1 MSEAQEPRYVE
12 YALAVDSE
20 RAEEAIAKLQM
31 RGIEYVWI
39 DAPFETFVT
48 EDGYGYQEVETERTT
63 VRAYEEVG
71 EEPTDELL
79 AKLRGEIEA
88 LLGPLAHEVTA
99 SVPQAV
105 TEDPVY
111 EFTALEVRPG
121 LMIRPPWDEERVAE
135 ETTILIEPS
144 AAFGTGLHPTTR
156 HCLELIDDM
165 VRPGDAVADLGA
177 GSGILSLLARM
188 KGADPVVAVDL
199 NPSAESSIGYHM
211 ELNGIEGIA
220 IIIGDVFTEF
230 ADAEHRFDMVAVNIG
245 GKEAIELAPLLTR
258 IVKQEG
264 VLLLS
269 GIVEWIEAQ
278 VTDAFAALGWSVAER
293 RQGEEWVT
301 LAVKRVEQAVSP
313 RQPRPVALGIVEQ
326 QGKILV
332 EKIVGKHMYGE
343 GVYYRPPGGG
353 IEFGEHSEQ
362 AVVRELREELGVEV
376 TPAEFLGFLE
386 NIFRVEGSM
395 GHEIVAL
402 YRVRLADETQYEQDV
417 FVLTDGDSQNE
428 AVWVPLADFASGDKL
443 LMPSGLLERIKQ

>member
-20 RAEEAIAKLQM
+20 RAEEVIAKLQM

-71 EEPTDELL
+71 EEPTEELL
-79 AKLRGEIEA
+79 VKLRGEIQA
-88 LLGPLAHEVTA
+88 LLGELAQDVEA

-121 LMIRPPWDEERVAE
+121 LMIRPPWDEERGAG
-135 ETTILIEPS
+135 ETTIVIEPS

-156 HCLELIDDM
+156 HCLELIDEQ

-177 GSGILSLLARM
+177 GSGILSLFARM
-188 KGADPVVAVDL
+188 KGASPVVAIDL
-199 NPSAESSIGYHM
+199 NPSAESSILYHM
-211 ELNGIEGIA
+211 ELNHVEGVEIR
-220 IIIGDVFTEF
+220 IGDVFTEF
-230 ADAEHRFDMVAVNIG
+230 AGVEHRFDMVAVNIG
-245 GKEAIELAPLLTR
+245 GKEAMELAPLLLR
-258 IVKQEG
+258 IVKNEG

-269 GIVEWIEAQ
+269 GIVEWIEDQVRACFAGLGWE
-278 VTDAFAALGWSVAER
+278 VTDR

-301 LAVKRVEQAVSP
+301 LAVKRIAAQP
-313 RQPRPVALGIVEQ
+313 KPRPIALGILEK
-326 QGKILV
+326 QGAILV
-332 EKIVGKHMYGE
+332 EKINGKHMYGE
-343 GVYYRPPGGG
+343 GDYYRPPGGG
-353 IEFGEHSEQ
+353 IELGEHSEQ
-362 AVVRELREELGVEV
+362 TVVRELREELGADV
-376 TPAEFLGFLE
+376 TPTAFLGFLE
-386 NIFRVEGSM
+386 NIFRVEGSV

-402 YRVRLADETQYEQDV
+402 YRVRFEEESLYRRDV
-417 FVLTDGDSQNE
+417 FSLTDGDSQNE

-443 LMPSGLLERIKQ
+443 LMPNGLLKILQQ